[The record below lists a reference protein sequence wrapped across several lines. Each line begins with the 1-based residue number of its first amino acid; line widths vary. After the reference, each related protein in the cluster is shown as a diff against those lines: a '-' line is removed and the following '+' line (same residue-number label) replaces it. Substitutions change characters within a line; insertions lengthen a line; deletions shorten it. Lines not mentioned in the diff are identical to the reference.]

1 MISGRTEALEAQAN
15 DDEVSQVIHAKR
27 STITA
32 RDQTVVSAPIRERFG
47 LGPSTRLEWIV
58 DGDGAIRVVPV
69 DLDPIR
75 AFRGSGAGGGTTRL
89 LKELQLDRRKED
101 GAERVAQLLQAA
113 RSGESRCLVCFMS
126 RMEVLD
132 RVLKDEGERHARLA
146 DAQLQSLPI
155 TWVPC
160 SDALLEQAAAIKA
173 CPPLSLAAA
182 WIAAA
187 AQREG
192 AVLVHKDP
200 EFRALDQVPQ
210 EWLG

>member
-1 MISGRTEALEAQAN
+1 MSSRWLLDTSALLALR
-15 DDEVSQVIHAKR
+15 DD
-27 STITA
+27 
-32 RDQTVVSAPIRERFG
+32 
-47 LGPSTRLEWIV
+47 
-58 DGDGAIRVVPV
+58 
-69 DLDPIR
+69 
-75 AFRGSGAGGGTTRL
+75 
-89 LKELQLDRRKED
+89 ED
-101 GAERVAQLLQAA
+101 GAERVALLLQSAQD
-113 RSGESRCLVCFMS
+113 GESRCLVCFMS
-126 RMEVLD
+126 RMEILY
-132 RVLKDEGERHARLA
+132 RVWKDESERHARLA

-173 CPPLSLAAA
+173 NRRLPVAAA

-200 EFRALDQVPQ
+200 EFRALDQVAQ